1 MKAQDLLS
9 ELKSQITRKPDK
21 GQAKMFEEKY
31 ANYKAEIFEKAS
43 AMLENYGE
51 LLSSPVIQ
59 VMTDCERGRLGNTIV
74 AAIPLSSINART
86 YKADNNEYLIVVND
100 RLLELIYSWSEL
112 QIMPFVATDSWPD
125 NFAQNFAPVIDC
137 YLTPNSGCALP
148 IISFE
153 EIPEEYLPVLVLKTQ
168 CAERFIVAHE
178 LAHIVLG
185 HLEKAR
191 DLTFHEDSYS
201 FSTESYNIEQQ
212 KEYDA
217 DVQAVQWMKKSFEA
231 QGMPDNF
238 MFFCV
243 EVFVLFHYIECNLG
257 FPQKTG
263 SHPSALSRLIN
274 IQKHF
279 PDIDGIADMV
289 ENCRD
294 INSFKIVCD

>member
-9 ELKSQITRKPDK
+9 ELKSQITMKPDK
-21 GQAKMFEEKY
+21 GQAKVFEEKY
-31 ANYKAEIFEKAS
+31 TNTKAEIFEKAS
-43 AMLENYGE
+43 ALLEDYGE
-51 LLSSPVIQ
+51 LLASPVIQ
-59 VMTDCERGRLGNTIV
+59 VMTACERDRLENTIV
-74 AAIPLSSINART
+74 ATIPLSSINART
-86 YKADNNEYLIVVND
+86 YKADNNEYLIAVND
-100 RLLELIYSWSEL
+100 RLLALIYSWSEF
-112 QIMPFVATDSWPD
+112 QIMPFVTPDSWSD
-125 NFAQNFAPVIDC
+125 NFAQIFAPVIDC

-148 IISFE
+148 IIFFD
-153 EIPEEYLPVLVLKTQ
+153 EIPEDYSPVLVLKTQ

-185 HLEKAR
+185 HLEKAE

-201 FSTESYNIEQQ
+201 FSTESYNIKHQ

-217 DVQAVQWMKKSFEA
+217 DVQAVQWMKKSFEV
-231 QGMPDNF
+231 QGMSDKF

-289 ENCRD
+289 ENCKD